1 MASKTEELEMEI
13 YQQIRGLDK
22 RQQTIIYE
30 NIRKIKFNMIQYGKL
45 LATGKEEFS
54 RRHR

>member
-1 MASKTEELEMEI
+1 MASKTDELEMEI
-13 YQQIRGLDK
+13 YQQIRSLDK

-45 LATGKEEFS
+45 LATGKEFS
-54 RRHR
+54 RRYR

>member
-54 RRHR
+54 RRYR